1 MSSPTSPNLLPRLRC
16 NECLAAHYTQFTL
29 NRFKEFV
36 SQGNVID
43 IAVGFVVGA
52 ACTALITGVTGAV
65 ITPVFG
71 LLFAGGMDAG
81 AVTVNGQVF
90 DITAVINAFIT
101 FILTVAVLYFAFVA
115 PYNRWRNRT
124 QEESPDPVTDLE
136 LLTEIRDPLKRN
148 TA

>member
-1 MSSPTSPNLLPRLRC
+1 MLR
-16 NECLAAHYTQFTL
+16 EF
-29 NRFKEFV
+29 REFV

-52 ACTALITGVTGAV
+52 AFTALITGVTGAV

-115 PYNRWRNRT
+115 TYNRWRNRT

-136 LLTEIRDPLKRN
+136 LLTEIQDLLKRN
-148 TA
+148 AA